1 MSVTAALAIAGMS
14 INFLSSIAGYQNK
27 LKQASVQ
34 KVNALNAQIAAE
46 KNAELAKRAG
56 KRRRGAQRAAFA
68 HAGVDV
74 NTGSAI
80 AVQAATALETEM
92 RAQSLLLEGENASRE
107 YFARASTLKAAGRG
121 ELISGFG
128 SLVGAAAEYKRLS

>member
-1 MSVTAALAIAGMS
+1 VSITAALTIAGMS
-14 INFLSSIAGYQNK
+14 INFLSSISGYQDK

-46 KNAELAKRAG
+46 NNAALARRAG

-74 NTGSAI
+74 NTGSAL
-80 AVQAATALETEM
+80 AVQTATALETEI
-92 RAQSLLLEGENASRE
+92 RAQALLIEGENASRE
-107 YFARASTLKAAGRG
+107 FFARSSTLRSAGRG

-128 SLVGAAAEYKRLS
+128 SLVSAAGEYARL